1 MFNYYNLNDVEF
13 ENLCKDVMERML
25 CSKLRIFAKGTDGGI
40 DLTDNTINHNIIVQV
55 KHYIR
60 SKFSDLRT
68 TLRKEVSKVEKWNPN
83 KYYLCCGM
91 ELTDANIREIYN
103 MFSSYMESDE
113 NIITLIEIDE
123 FLQKPENSDI
133 VRKHYKLWLY
143 SSGILNQLLNQNIFV
158 DCEALLSDIEEECKY
173 FVQTEIYNKCLDCL
187 DKHRIIMLTGGPG
200 VGKTITSKMLV
211 LYYASQNYTVRYTT
225 NGDISD
231 IKRALS
237 SNNDLKEIVLL
248 DDCLGQH
255 YFNMKE
261 TQESELTYLIKYI
274 KMHENKK
281 LILNSRITILN
292 EAKQRYEQFNLFFK
306 EKKINEITIN
316 LDSIS
321 ALEKAKIFY
330 NHLIFKNLPKE
341 YYSNIREDKNYLKI
355 IMHPSYTPRIIEH
368 VTLCSN
374 YLKISP
380 DKYADY
386 ILRNL
391 DNPNDIWK
399 NEYYHRIKEED
410 RAFLT
415 TLYSLTDTII
425 EYSVL
430 KKCFEKRLSQIN
442 NIDYTLNNFEMVLAR
457 LNQSIIKIVD
467 YKSKMHVGVINPS
480 VNDFLKQIFIS
491 NNLEVNEIRRAIV
504 NFLQLKRC
512 YSEVELPQIIEK
524 MVRDGTIYNIDFNNQ
539 NEKDYFIV
547 ANICINLVLNKVYK
561 ATIKSYLCNS
571 YGCAIINQKLLSHQD
586 ILKKLLEEPCY
597 SYYDIKNILDEQCIE
612 NMLEGMELGDLTSTI
627 NVLWEQYFVKED
639 FEKQSWF
646 IRLCKKILSDEI
658 SRYIDDLQVSD
669 YCDNYD
675 IQALINQNSSY
686 YEYGVCLDKKS
697 VVSTIKS
704 WIRDDVYE
712 EISEKIS
719 VLNENIYTNIKIPTI
734 HVNESDIEKFI
745 DSYMEP
751 DPDDYY
757 EPSGNSGDS
766 FIGEIEAIFDR

>member
-133 VRKHYKLWLY
+133 ARKHYKLWLY

-187 DKHRIIMLTGGPG
+187 DKHRIIMLTGGSG

-237 SNNDLKEIVLL
+237 SIMI
-248 DDCLGQH
+248 
-255 YFNMKE
+255 Y
-261 TQESELTYLIKYI
+261 
-274 KMHENKK
+274 
-281 LILNSRITILN
+281 
-292 EAKQRYEQFNLFFK
+292 
-306 EKKINEITIN
+306 
-316 LDSIS
+316 
-321 ALEKAKIFY
+321 
-330 NHLIFKNLPKE
+330 
-341 YYSNIREDKNYLKI
+341 KNYLKI

-430 KKCFEKRLSQIN
+430 KKCFEKRLSQMN

-512 YSEVELPQIIEK
+512 YSEVELPQIIVK

-612 NMLEGMELGDLTSTI
+612 NMLEGMKLGDLTSTI

-646 IRLCKKILSDEI
+646 IRLCKKILSDET

-675 IQALINQNSSY
+675 IQALINENSSY
-686 YEYGVCLDKKS
+686 CEYGVCLDKKS